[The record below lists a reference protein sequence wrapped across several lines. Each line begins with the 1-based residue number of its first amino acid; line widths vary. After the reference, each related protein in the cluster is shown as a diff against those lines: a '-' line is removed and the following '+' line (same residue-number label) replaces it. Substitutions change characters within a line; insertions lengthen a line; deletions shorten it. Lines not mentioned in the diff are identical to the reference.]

1 MSNFITLLLRKRIAK
16 KKKTLLKLKL
26 NFPIPDNVFR
36 FETTYSRISWQM
48 LYLGVSTI

>member
-16 KKKTLLKLKL
+16 KKKSIKIKL